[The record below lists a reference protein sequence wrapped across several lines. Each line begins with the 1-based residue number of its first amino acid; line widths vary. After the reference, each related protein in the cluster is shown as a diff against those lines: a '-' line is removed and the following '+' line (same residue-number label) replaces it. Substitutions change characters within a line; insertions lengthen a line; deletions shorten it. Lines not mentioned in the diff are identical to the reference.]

1 MNYTIHFS
9 SGANK
14 TRTAN
19 CTDSVCEYTVEVPST
34 ECQSSSE
41 DSMVS
46 VSVANRLGPGQSSE
60 PISVGQY

>member
-34 ECQSSSE
+34 ECQSTS
-41 DSMVS
+41 DAMVS
-46 VSVANRLGPGQSSE
+46 VSAANRLGSGQSSE
-60 PISVGQY
+60 PISVG